1 MNDIM
6 KIVKTLEK
14 PGLLTKGIS
23 ETVQNEVK
31 KQNWGLLGM
40 LVATLASSF
49 PGNMLVPKD
58 LFEQVKQ
65 QLEHV
70 KEKLQYD
77 RIFNTASS
85 YN

>member
-58 LFEQVKQ
+58 VIRAGEATI
-65 QLEHV
+65 
-70 KEKLQYD
+70 
-77 RIFNTASS
+77 RASEGEITVRQDF
-85 YN
+85 